1 MRACGCWIRRLVK
14 CGLEDRGRVKSGRGI
29 LLCATR
35 RTESVRRKNPG
46 RFAQN
51 DRGRVGNASWLESH
65 NITMLIRYFLI
76 AAIFVGTLA
85 GVGTSA
91 EQKVVWKPVQFAI
104 VRFNEDAPKSWNI
117 YHGDKRGVLLVR
129 LWKRFML
136 VDLKE
141 QEVYEVDPEKVKAAG
156 ENVEWSPADIPDQPV
171 ETSEWKVRDVG
182 LVQRV
187 RFRFGKSGSFLE
199 IQLPLLPNGKTA
211 Y

>member
-1 MRACGCWIRRLVK
+1 MSIRR
-14 CGLEDRGRVKSGRGI
+14 I
-29 LLCATR
+29 
-35 RTESVRRKNPG
+35 
-46 RFAQN
+46 
-51 DRGRVGNASWLESH
+51 
-65 NITMLIRYFLI
+65 LI
-76 AAIFVGTLA
+76 AAVLLA
-85 GVGTSA
+85 GLAPVRALA
-91 EQKVVWKPVQFAI
+91 EQKAIWKPVQFAI

-117 YHGDKRGVLLVR
+117 YHGEKHGVLLVR

-156 ENVEWSPADIPDQPV
+156 ENVEWSPADVPDTPV